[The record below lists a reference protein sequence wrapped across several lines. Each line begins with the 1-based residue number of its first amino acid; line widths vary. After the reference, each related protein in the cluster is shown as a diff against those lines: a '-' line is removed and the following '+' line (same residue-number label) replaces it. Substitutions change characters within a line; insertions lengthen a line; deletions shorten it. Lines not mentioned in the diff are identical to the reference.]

1 MKKIHLLILIMTGLL
16 CFAAAFGVSWHLKKK
31 RAAALPQPA
40 SSPAAADITAD
51 APAKTGP
58 SYLLAASDEYTPGLS
73 ERQLQNLIEDIRARM
88 QEYRT
93 KEKQLAQE
101 EQRIQMTQ
109 QTLQE
114 EIDRLNQLR
123 AKLAVLAQEVEQ
135 KQQELQKSVLQIEA
149 LEQANFQRLAATYD
163 KMDTTQAARILAAM
177 AAGPQASDAI
187 KILYYMSERT
197 TAKVLGEIG
206 TAQPELASMI
216 NLKLKRI
223 QEIR

>member
-1 MKKIHLLILIMTGLL
+1 MKKIHLLILIAAGIV
-16 CFAAAFGVSWHLKKK
+16 CFTAAFGISWHLKKK
-31 RAAALPQPA
+31 QAAAAAKPEAASAPQKPDRAAAP
-40 SSPAAADITAD
+40 S
-51 APAKTGP
+51 GP
-58 SYLLAASDEYTPGLS
+58 SYLQAASFEEPAGGLS

-88 QEYRT
+88 QEYRR
-93 KEKQLAQE
+93 KEKELAQE
-101 EQRIQMTQ
+101 EERIQMAH

-123 AKLAVLAQEVEQ
+123 AKLAVLTQEIEQ
-135 KQQELQKSVLQIEA
+135 KQQQLQETILQINT
-149 LEQANFQRLAATYD
+149 LEQSNFQRLAATYD

-177 AAGPQASDAI
+177 AAGPQSADAV

-206 TAQPELASMI
+206 SAQPELAAMI

-223 QEIR
+223 QELP

>member
-1 MKKIHLLILIMTGLL
+1 MKKIHLLILIVTGIL
-16 CFAAAFGVSWHLKKK
+16 CFASAFGVSWHLKKK
-31 RAAALPQPA
+31 RAAAVPPPSSA
-40 SSPAAADITAD
+40 SASDNPAALPD
-51 APAKTGP
+51 KTGP
-58 SYLLAASDEYTPGLS
+58 SYLLAAPENSTPGLS

-163 KMDTTQAARILAAM
+163 KMDTTQAARILATM

-206 TAQPELASMI
+206 AAQPELASMI
-216 NLKLKRI
+216 NLRLKRI
-223 QEIR
+223 QEMR

>member
-1 MKKIHLLILIMTGLL
+1 MKKTHLLILILTGIL
-16 CFAAAFGVSWHLKKK
+16 CFTAAFGASWYFKKK
-31 RAAALPQPA
+31 QATIP
-40 SSPAAADITAD
+40 PAASETSAEAVSPEAI
-51 APAKTGP
+51 KGP
-58 SYLLAASDEYTPGLS
+58 SALQAASRDSYTAGLS
-73 ERQLQNLIEDIRARM
+73 ERHLQNLIEDIRARM

-93 KEKQLAQE
+93 KEKELAQE
-101 EQRIQMTQ
+101 EQRIQMAH
-109 QTLQE
+109 QTLQQ

-123 AKLAVLAQEVEQ
+123 AKLAVVAQNLEEQ
-135 KQQELQKSVLQIEA
+135 QQQIENSILQIES
-149 LEQANFQRLAATYD
+149 LEQSNFQRLAATYD
-163 KMDTTQAARILAAM
+163 KMETSQAARILATM

-197 TAKVLGEIG
+197 AAKVLGEIG

>member
-1 MKKIHLLILIMTGLL
+1 MKKFHLLILIATGLL

-31 RAAALPQPA
+31 RAAAVPPPSA
-40 SSPAAADITAD
+40 PAADNSAA
-51 APAKTGP
+51 APKAGP
-58 SYLLAASDEYTPGLS
+58 SYLLAASDDNTPGLS